1 MVSFNEILF
10 DFSFFHH
17 SFTWHFRHKEAHD
30 RGKRLFGREHP
41 DFILMKIRFCF
52 INAQHGPRHGT
63 LATTKM
69 NGKKVD
75 ILRATKDGKKYIVDI
90 GNGQVVKVSLSQLI
104 LESDTPVLVNYNNE
118 VFTVFIESYN
128 KKRDVYQCFM
138 SNLDE
143 DNVDY
148 VYADFNKSDIKQV
161 QFGKK

>member
-1 MVSFNEILF
+1 M
-10 DFSFFHH
+10 
-17 SFTWHFRHKEAHD
+17 
-30 RGKRLFGREHP
+30 
-41 DFILMKIRFCF
+41 
-52 INAQHGPRHGT
+52 QYGPRHGT
-63 LATTKM
+63 LTTTKM

-104 LESDTPVLVNYNNE
+104 LDSDTPVLVNYNNE

-148 VYADFNKSDIKQV
+148 VYADFNRSDIKQV
-161 QFGKK
+161 QFGKKRSD